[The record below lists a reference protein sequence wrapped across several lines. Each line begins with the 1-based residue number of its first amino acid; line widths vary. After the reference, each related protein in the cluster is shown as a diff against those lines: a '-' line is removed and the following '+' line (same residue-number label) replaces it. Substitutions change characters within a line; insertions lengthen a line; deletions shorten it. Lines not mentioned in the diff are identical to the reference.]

1 MKKFSLVLLMIF
13 AFGFAQ
19 FASAATY
26 QYVTVFGTM
35 ATVSANSVS
44 DAYIFA
50 NNRDLLSGF
59 ILVSSTN
66 NSGVNYSD
74 NVMYGY
80 VNADGF
86 VVSVVADTSSEAFKD
101 AINKSIH
108 SGVILLDHT
117 SDAALVGHRTMVI
130 DNQ

>member
-1 MKKFSLVLLMIF
+1 MKKFSLALLTIF
-13 AFGFAQ
+13 TIGFAQ
-19 FASAATY
+19 LASAATY
-26 QYVTVFGTM
+26 QYVTVSGNLVS
-35 ATVSANSVS
+35 VSANSLS

-50 NNRDLLSGF
+50 NNRDPLSGF

-66 NSGVNYSD
+66 NSGVNYGD

-86 VVSVVADTSSEAFKD
+86 MVSVVADTSGEAFKD

-117 SDAALVGHRTMVI
+117 SDAALVGHRTAVV